1 MAASKKPSA
10 GPCPP
15 SDTRYSRG
23 ESDNSGSSTEIDS
36 DKEIAASNFGNAGK
50 EKAVPDAFQYPLRT
64 SEAKKTVNLEE
75 HDKRTQQRREIK
87 SSGINTNE
95 MENDMDSNVSDDNYS
110 TDTTAVESDTKMGDG
125 KTGTKLLS
133 ENQAAPR
140 RRN

>member
-36 DKEIAASNFGNAGK
+36 DKEIAASNFGNEGK

-87 SSGINTNE
+87 SSGINSKKITSQE
-95 MENDMDSNVSDDNYS
+95 ARSYTIHISNDLQYGQVV
-110 TDTTAVESDTKMGDG
+110 AGIARGAG
-125 KTGTKLLS
+125 KAHGLGGVG
-133 ENQAAPR
+133 NG
-140 RRN
+140 

>member
-36 DKEIAASNFGNAGK
+36 DKEIAASNFGNEGK

-64 SEAKKTVNLEE
+64 SEAKKTVNARRLPLKKPEA
-75 HDKRTQQRREIK
+75 TQFIYPTT
-87 SSGINTNE
+87 SS
-95 MENDMDSNVSDDNYS
+95 
-110 TDTTAVESDTKMGDG
+110 MG
-125 KTGTKLLS
+125 KLLRGLLEVLGRHMVLVGLEMAS
-133 ENQAAPR
+133 
-140 RRN
+140 